1 MLILRKDEAIKIY
14 GQQYCQWGS
23 VPSKTEGEKQE
34 KLLLWCLFLINK
46 MLK

>member
-14 GQQYCQWGS
+14 GQQQWRS
-23 VPSKTEGEKQE
+23 VPSKTERKKQE